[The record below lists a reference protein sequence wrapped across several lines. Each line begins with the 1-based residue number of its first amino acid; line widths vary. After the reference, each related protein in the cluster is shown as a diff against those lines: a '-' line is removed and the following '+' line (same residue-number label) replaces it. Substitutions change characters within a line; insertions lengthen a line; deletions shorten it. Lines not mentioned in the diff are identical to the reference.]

1 MAGKLWQPHRG
12 QRLPTLRQSRGRG
25 LCTMDAT
32 VLKTKKQN
40 KKKPALFRAVMFMK
54 DYNEIR
60 FIS

>member
-32 VLKTKKQN
+32 VLKTKKTKQ
-40 KKKPALFRAVMFMK
+40 KKTGSFQSRHVHERL
-54 DYNEIR
+54 
-60 FIS
+60 